1 MSKFQKAI
9 QHIDQKNA
17 EDPNLEKANGK
28 EFPKELLYSKR
39 MTDKLLDFHPQASQE
54 LQIAVR
60 AQHICRWKVPRDTYP
75 MNRVGYL
82 KWREEL
88 KKTHAEITYE
98 ILDDVGYDQE
108 FLDRVSFLIK
118 KKHIKKDEESQIMED
133 VVCLVFLEHYFE
145 DFAAK
150 HNDEKIIDIVK
161 KTWAK
166 MSPEGHEAALKLA
179 LSNRSETLIQ
189 EALK

>member
-1 MSKFQKAI
+1 MSKFEKAI
-9 QHIDQKNA
+9 ERIDQKNA

-28 EFPKELLYSKR
+28 EFPKELLYSQR
-39 MTDKLLDFHPQASQE
+39 MTDKLLDFYPKASEE

-82 KWREEL
+82 KWREGL
-88 KKTHAEITYE
+88 KKTHANITDE
-98 ILDDVGYDQE
+98 ILEEVGYDKD
-108 FLDRVSFLIK
+108 FRDRVSFLIR
-118 KKHIKKDEESQIMED
+118 KKHIKKDEGSQVMED

-145 DFAAK
+145 EFAAK
-150 HNDEKIIDIVK
+150 HKDEKIKDIVK

-166 MSPEGHEAALKLA
+166 MSPEGHEAALQLP
-179 LSNRSETLIQ
+179 LSNHSETLIK

>member
-9 QHIDQKNA
+9 QRIDQKNA

-28 EFPKELLYSKR
+28 EFPKELLYSER

-82 KWREEL
+82 KWREGL